1 MATSR
6 APGLYTNPAD
16 FIEGERSRGPTDSSG
31 SFPVPISRSK
41 PASSAC
47 PALALEGQNPSE
59 KEWEMTRI
67 LPDGGGLPR
76 MNRIEKSCQFMSS
89 LEVSRPMSGRPSPS
103 FVVDGLKIIKVL

>member
-1 MATSR
+1 
-6 APGLYTNPAD
+6 
-16 FIEGERSRGPTDSSG
+16 
-31 SFPVPISRSK
+31 
-41 PASSAC
+41 
-47 PALALEGQNPSE
+47 
-59 KEWEMTRI
+59 MTRI